1 MTANKPNNLRS
12 STAEIFPQSLANYN
26 LAHSYTLKLLTFSL
40 QVAAMG
46 TQAASPSEEQEIL
59 PIADQQELTDDQ
71 IIILLKRAEERLRT
85 KATEPNPTQF
95 DISDFKLPQLNCTNI
110 PQAPVQISKSVAR
123 ADVSSLLPN
132 DIKQSGSKIRK
143 VEDPVLVKKRLAEV
157 YRT

>member
-1 MTANKPNNLRS
+1 MAANKPNNLCS
-12 STAEIFPQSLANYN
+12 STAEIFPQSLANFN
-26 LAHSYTLKLLTFSL
+26 LAHLYTLKLLTFSL

-46 TQAASPSEEQEIL
+46 TQAASPSEEQETL

-71 IIILLKRAEERLRT
+71 IKILLKRAEERLRT

-95 DISDFKLPQLNCTNI
+95 DISDFKLPQLNCTI
-110 PQAPVQISKSVAR
+110 PQAPVQISNSVAR

-132 DIKQSGSKIRK
+132 DIRQSGSKIRK